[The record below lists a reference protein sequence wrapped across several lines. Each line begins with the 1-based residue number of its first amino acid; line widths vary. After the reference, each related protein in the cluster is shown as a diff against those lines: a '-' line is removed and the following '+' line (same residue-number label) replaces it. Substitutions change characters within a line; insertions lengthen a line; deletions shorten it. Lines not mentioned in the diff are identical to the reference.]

1 MTNASRMAGTALAVA
16 VIEGILEKHSA
27 FKREQKSGESG
38 GFLPL
43 NPVQLNGLNA
53 AIYFL
58 HHYVDTLT
66 PELGG

>member
-1 MTNASRMAGTALAVA
+1 MTNAARMAGTALAVA

-27 FKREQKSGESG
+27 FKREQENGESS